1 MMTKRTTTERVEER
15 MRRIRMTTVER
26 RTMAKRVER
35 RRRRATSL
43 FVYMLL

>member
-1 MMTKRTTTERVEER
+1 MTKRTMTERVEER